1 MAWIY
6 LLIAGLTEIGW
17 ALGLKYTEGWTKLIP
32 SILTVIGMIVSFYF
46 LSLSLKTIPVSTGYA
61 VWTGI
66 GAFGT
71 AMIGM
76 FVLGEPSSIPKVICV
91 LLIIAGVVG
100 LKVVSSH

>member
-6 LLIAGLTEIGW
+6 LLIAGITEIGW
-17 ALGLKYTEGWTKLIP
+17 ALGLKYTEGWTKLLP
-32 SILTVIGMIVSFYF
+32 SVLTIIGMIISFYF
-46 LSLSLKTIPVSTGYA
+46 LSISLKTIPVSTGYA

-76 FVLGEPSSIPKVICV
+76 FILGEPSSVLKVVCV
-91 LLIIAGVVG
+91 LMIVSGVVG
-100 LKVVSSH
+100 LKLASNI

>member
-6 LLIAGLTEIGW
+6 LVIAGITEIGW

-32 SILTVIGMIVSFYF
+32 SILTIIGMVVSFYF

-76 FVLGEPSSIPKVICV
+76 FLLGEPSSVLKVICV
-91 LLIIAGVVG
+91 LLIVAGVVG
-100 LKVVSSH
+100 LKLVSTY

>member
-6 LLIAGLTEIGW
+6 LLIVGFTEIGW
-17 ALGLKYTEGWTKLIP
+17 ALGLKYTEGWTKIMP
-32 SILTVIGMIVSFYF
+32 SVLTILGMILSFYF
-46 LSLSLKTIPVSTGYA
+46 LSLSLKSIPISTAYA

-76 FVLGEPSSIPKVICV
+76 FVLGEPSSVIKVICV
-91 LLIIAGVVG
+91 LLIVAGVLG
-100 LKVVSSH
+100 LKLVSIS